1 MPIRAR
7 MLATFGLFTL
17 LLSSPALAQNG
28 DGSRPGQRG
37 DTADQQQP
45 GKGPRGDRPGAGRG
59 NRGANPEA
67 MLNRMMRADADQDG
81 RISKAEASGGN
92 GNGRFFDQADAD
104 ADGYVTRIEAVT
116 FIEARMGNRPTG
128 RGGDLAQ
135 PTQDTPKAEKPV
147 DPREAFNDAMEASG
161 RALRSLRRA
170 KFDDISMQ
178 NDLKAIRTLQTSLM
192 AAKQHSAA
200 IPMSDAAKAK
210 FGTNEKAYRAAFQ
223 IDMIKAM
230 LAALQAEQAALEGD
244 ATKAKAAVKTIVAV
258 RSESHDLFEN

>member
-1 MPIRAR
+1 
-7 MLATFGLFTL
+7 
-17 LLSSPALAQNG
+17 
-28 DGSRPGQRG
+28 
-37 DTADQQQP
+37 
-45 GKGPRGDRPGAGRG
+45 
-59 NRGANPEA
+59 
-67 MLNRMMRADADQDG
+67 
-81 RISKAEASGGN
+81 
-92 GNGRFFDQADAD
+92 
-104 ADGYVTRIEAVT
+104 
-116 FIEARMGNRPTG
+116 
-128 RGGDLAQ
+128 
-135 PTQDTPKAEKPV
+135 
-147 DPREAFNDAMEASG
+147 
-161 RALRSLRRA
+161 
-170 KFDDISMQ
+170 MQ